1 MGAGRILPG
10 RPDKKGGS
18 GQPPPLPAL
27 ITSPHLL
34 LPSLQPVPCFTRP
47 TFHLTVCPRNIGNTY
62 VSGSLPASLGALP
75 NLTEMAG
82 SSCEI
87 QQNDSSF
94 FCKSLCFDF
103 CASCIPLNGQRRHPP
118 PPPPLS
124 PPLPPSL
131 ALMRPP
137 SPSLSSLLAVS
148 SPLSLPPAP
157 PPSTGLPTSAIVGI
171 SVGVFCLILAAAA
184 AAVVVC
190 GSSRVFTRSRCPQLS
205 MSLVAQ
211 ATGGWSEDSWVDKQ
225 GRSSSICHTSSP
237 SISTSS
243 SRGQRYRAVNPVD
256 SRQVWFVVRRGNDE
270 LSTDFQKEVATLWT
284 IRHTNLQR
292 LLGYCWEKPDTALDC
307 ELPPDAVGAAAASHA
322 VEQAEEQVL
331 VFEWVPGG
339 NLHSRLVA
347 GTPSPRPFSHPTLSM
362 PLPLCLLIAL

>member
-1 MGAGRILPG
+1 M
-10 RPDKKGGS
+10 
-18 GQPPPLPAL
+18 
-27 ITSPHLL
+27 L
-34 LPSLQPVPCFTRP
+34 LPFDGPIPSSISRLSLLTHMMLSNTAISASIPSTISALSSL
-47 TFHLTVCPRNIGNTY
+47 TFLSAP
-62 VSGSLPASLGALP
+62 SLPPIAAKTVL
-75 NLTEMAG
+75 AG

-157 PPSTGLPTSAIVGI
+157 PPSTDLPTSAIVGI

-211 ATGGWSEDSWVDKQ
+211 ATGG
-225 GRSSSICHTSSP
+225 
-237 SISTSS
+237 
-243 SRGQRYRAVNPVD
+243 
-256 SRQVWFVVRRGNDE
+256 RGNDE

-322 VEQAEEQVL
+322 VEQAEEEQVL

-347 GTPSPRPFSHPTLSM
+347 ASLCSM
-362 PLPLCLLIAL
+362 PSRNVPPCSPLFPAVPTVLCSHCPLSSPLSPPLPVLPSALPLHFRNTTSSFQRAAPLCRCGSAWM